1 MIWGSKLMIP
11 ELSPRQL
18 EVATLIAEG
27 KSAASIGIILG
38 ISEHSVNFYK
48 KEVFKKWNV
57 TSISQLCVKLAFSG
71 LIPNPWKGH
80 SE

>member
-1 MIWGSKLMIP
+1 MIP
-11 ELSPRQL
+11 KLSTRQL
-18 EVATLIAEG
+18 EVAKWLAEG

>member
-1 MIWGSKLMIP
+1 MIP

-57 TSISQLCVKLAFSG
+57 TSVTQLCVKLAFSG
-71 LIPNPWKGH
+71 LISNPWKG
-80 SE
+80 S